1 MKKGECNYSDDE
13 IILQEVKPFEEF
25 ERNEI

>member
-1 MKKGECNYSDDE
+1 MKGECNYSDDE

-25 ERNEI
+25 ERNEYI